1 MGNHKLK
8 WTEEEEEA
16 LLAGVQKHGPKC
28 FAARSIDK
36 VRTPKIKAAA
46 LNLAAVAA
54 AATSTPPPSSATPSP
69 VAPLPRSGSSDLNV
83 DDSWN
88 TMVDAKNAPRYDG
101 MIFEALSALTDPS
114 GSDVTTIFNF
124 IEEKKHEV
132 PPTFKRVLGSRLRR
146 LAAQGKIEKVNQ
158 IRAGTQNF
166 YRMNGTSFSGM
177 RAPVVARPKEV
188 NVKPR
193 QTNSQRVLTVSQRKV
208 DQASGTAAFKLAE
221 VEKNLELVKRA
232 AEHKE
237 RMIKLAEQAEII
249 LLLAEELHEAYFVL
263 LQIEPIPSGNLPPG
277 FDPTSCRSVYVGN
290 VHIQVTEP
298 LLQEVFA
305 STGPVESCK
314 LIRKEQSSYGFVHYF
329 DRRSAGLAI
338 LSLNGRHL
346 FGQPIKVN
354 WAYASGQRED
364 TSAHF
369 NIFVG
374 DLSPEVTDAMLFS
387 CFSVYPSCS
396 DARVMWDQ
404 KTGRSRGFGF
414 VSFRNQQDAQTAIDE
429 AGGMSFIFS
438 YLGRIG

>member
-1 MGNHKLK
+1 DK
-8 WTEEEEEA
+8 WRN
-16 LLAGVQKHGPKC
+16 LSVPPDIQG
-28 FAARSIDK
+28 SIDK

-249 LLLAEELHEAYFVL
+249 LLLAEELHEACS
-263 LQIEPIPSGNLPPG
+263 QGKI
-277 FDPTSCRSVYVGN
+277 
-290 VHIQVTEP
+290 
-298 LLQEVFA
+298 
-305 STGPVESCK
+305 VE
-314 LIRKEQSSYGFVHYF
+314 
-329 DRRSAGLAI
+329 
-338 LSLNGRHL
+338 LN
-346 FGQPIKVN
+346 
-354 WAYASGQRED
+354 
-364 TSAHF
+364 
-369 NIFVG
+369 
-374 DLSPEVTDAMLFS
+374 
-387 CFSVYPSCS
+387 
-396 DARVMWDQ
+396 
-404 KTGRSRGFGF
+404 
-414 VSFRNQQDAQTAIDE
+414 
-429 AGGMSFIFS
+429 
-438 YLGRIG
+438 

>member
-16 LLAGVQKHGPKC
+16 LLAGVQKHGPGKWKNIIRDPE
-28 FAARSIDK
+28 FADPLYNRSNIDLKDKWRNLSVPADIQGSIDK

-101 MIFEALSALTDPS
+101 MIFEALSALTDPN

-124 IEEKKHEV
+124 IEEKTHEV

-249 LLLAEELHEAYFVL
+249 LLLAEELHEACS
-263 LQIEPIPSGNLPPG
+263 QGKI
-277 FDPTSCRSVYVGN
+277 
-290 VHIQVTEP
+290 
-298 LLQEVFA
+298 
-305 STGPVESCK
+305 VE
-314 LIRKEQSSYGFVHYF
+314 
-329 DRRSAGLAI
+329 
-338 LSLNGRHL
+338 LN
-346 FGQPIKVN
+346 
-354 WAYASGQRED
+354 
-364 TSAHF
+364 
-369 NIFVG
+369 
-374 DLSPEVTDAMLFS
+374 
-387 CFSVYPSCS
+387 
-396 DARVMWDQ
+396 
-404 KTGRSRGFGF
+404 
-414 VSFRNQQDAQTAIDE
+414 
-429 AGGMSFIFS
+429 
-438 YLGRIG
+438 

>member
-1 MGNHKLK
+1 RQTKLRRGDAIEMGNHKLK

-16 LLAGVQKHGPKC
+16 LLAGVQKHGPGKWKNIIKDPE
-28 FAARSIDK
+28 FADSLCNRSNIDLKDKWRNLNVPPDIQGSIDK

-101 MIFEALSALTDPS
+101 MIFEALSALTDPN

-132 PPTFKRVLGSRLRR
+132 PPGFKRVLGSRLRR

-193 QTNSQRVLTVSQRKV
+193 QTNSQRVLTVSQKEV
-208 DQASGTAAFKLAE
+208 DQASGTAAFKFAE

-237 RMIKLAEQAEII
+237 RMIKLAEQADII
-249 LLLAEELHEAYFVL
+249 LLLAEELHEA
-263 LQIEPIPSGNLPPG
+263 
-277 FDPTSCRSVYVGN
+277 
-290 VHIQVTEP
+290 
-298 LLQEVFA
+298 
-305 STGPVESCK
+305 CK
-314 LIRKEQSSYGFVHYF
+314 
-329 DRRSAGLAI
+329 
-338 LSLNGRHL
+338 
-346 FGQPIKVN
+346 
-354 WAYASGQRED
+354 
-364 TSAHF
+364 
-369 NIFVG
+369 
-374 DLSPEVTDAMLFS
+374 
-387 CFSVYPSCS
+387 
-396 DARVMWDQ
+396 
-404 KTGRSRGFGF
+404 
-414 VSFRNQQDAQTAIDE
+414 
-429 AGGMSFIFS
+429 
-438 YLGRIG
+438 

>member
-16 LLAGVQKHGPKC
+16 LLAGVQKHGPGKWKNIIKDPE
-28 FAARSIDK
+28 FADSLCNRSNIDLKDKWRNLNVPPDIQGSIDK

-54 AATSTPPPSSATPSP
+54 ATTSTPPPSSATPSP

-101 MIFEALSALTDPS
+101 MIFEALSALTDPN

-132 PPTFKRVLGSRLRR
+132 PPGFKRVLGSRLRR

-166 YRMNGTSFSGM
+166 YRMYGTSFSGM

-193 QTNSQRVLTVSQRKV
+193 QTNSQRVLTVSQKEV
-208 DQASGTAAFKLAE
+208 DQASGTAAFKFAE
-221 VEKNLELVKRA
+221 VEKNSELVKRA

-237 RMIKLAEQAEII
+237 RMIKLAEQADII
-249 LLLAEELHEAYFVL
+249 LLLAEELHEACC
-263 LQIEPIPSGNLPPG
+263 QGN
-277 FDPTSCRSVYVGN
+277 
-290 VHIQVTEP
+290 I
-298 LLQEVFA
+298 
-305 STGPVESCK
+305 VE
-314 LIRKEQSSYGFVHYF
+314 
-329 DRRSAGLAI
+329 
-338 LSLNGRHL
+338 LN
-346 FGQPIKVN
+346 
-354 WAYASGQRED
+354 
-364 TSAHF
+364 
-369 NIFVG
+369 
-374 DLSPEVTDAMLFS
+374 
-387 CFSVYPSCS
+387 
-396 DARVMWDQ
+396 
-404 KTGRSRGFGF
+404 
-414 VSFRNQQDAQTAIDE
+414 
-429 AGGMSFIFS
+429 
-438 YLGRIG
+438 

>member
-1 MGNHKLK
+1 TDERSCEKAIEMGNHKLK

-16 LLAGVQKHGPKC
+16 LLAGVQKHGPGKWKNIIRDPE
-28 FAARSIDK
+28 FADPLYNRSNIDLKDKWRNLSVPPDIQGSIDK

-69 VAPLPRSGSSDLNV
+69 VAPLPRNGSSDLNV

-249 LLLAEELHEAYFVL
+249 LLLAEELHEA
-263 LQIEPIPSGNLPPG
+263 
-277 FDPTSCRSVYVGN
+277 
-290 VHIQVTEP
+290 
-298 LLQEVFA
+298 
-305 STGPVESCK
+305 CK
-314 LIRKEQSSYGFVHYF
+314 
-329 DRRSAGLAI
+329 
-338 LSLNGRHL
+338 
-346 FGQPIKVN
+346 
-354 WAYASGQRED
+354 
-364 TSAHF
+364 
-369 NIFVG
+369 
-374 DLSPEVTDAMLFS
+374 
-387 CFSVYPSCS
+387 
-396 DARVMWDQ
+396 
-404 KTGRSRGFGF
+404 
-414 VSFRNQQDAQTAIDE
+414 
-429 AGGMSFIFS
+429 
-438 YLGRIG
+438 

>member
-16 LLAGVQKHGPKC
+16 LLAGVQKHGPGKWKNIIKDPE
-28 FAARSIDK
+28 FADSLYNRSNIDLKDKWRNLNVPPDIQGSIDK

-101 MIFEALSALTDPS
+101 MIFEALSALTDPN

-132 PPTFKRVLGSRLRR
+132 PPGFKRVLGSRLRR

-166 YRMNGTSFSGM
+166 YRMNGTSFSGV
-177 RAPVVARPKEV
+177 RTPVVARPKEV

-193 QTNSQRVLTVSQRKV
+193 QTNSQRVLTVSQKEV
-208 DQASGTAAFKLAE
+208 DQASGTAAFKFAE

-249 LLLAEELHEAYFVL
+249 LLLAEELHEACC
-263 LQIEPIPSGNLPPG
+263 QGN
-277 FDPTSCRSVYVGN
+277 
-290 VHIQVTEP
+290 I
-298 LLQEVFA
+298 
-305 STGPVESCK
+305 VE
-314 LIRKEQSSYGFVHYF
+314 
-329 DRRSAGLAI
+329 
-338 LSLNGRHL
+338 LN
-346 FGQPIKVN
+346 
-354 WAYASGQRED
+354 
-364 TSAHF
+364 
-369 NIFVG
+369 
-374 DLSPEVTDAMLFS
+374 
-387 CFSVYPSCS
+387 
-396 DARVMWDQ
+396 
-404 KTGRSRGFGF
+404 
-414 VSFRNQQDAQTAIDE
+414 
-429 AGGMSFIFS
+429 
-438 YLGRIG
+438 